1 MIETPLFLQRYGEAM
16 AVGLAVLAA
25 LLLPL
30 NLLTSQPLHHD
41 EALYATW
48 ALTIIADD
56 PWLSQ
61 TSIDKP
67 PLFLWLVAG
76 TFRLLGATETTART
90 PSLVATLAIILLTY
104 GLGRKLYD
112 TATGI
117 LAAWLVALSPFT
129 LLFASTALTDPT
141 LIALVL
147 AGCLAAAHGR
157 SVWAGIF
164 AALAIAT
171 KQQGLFFIPL
181 IAGFLIITKWQESRG
196 TSRKVA
202 GHRVADDKVAK
213 IDQQPQTSTSHVPRP
228 TSHVLRP
235 TFTLL
240 LSLILT
246 LLPFI
251 IWDLTRSQPSA
262 FFQQSLNNYG
272 GLAFDITGFTQRWL
286 GFLELLWYGTSSTLL
301 NFIFILGLPF
311 LLIYDLALTHKTH
324 QLPNYPTTQSPKH
337 PISQSPN
344 LLISL
349 FITIF
354 LLIHTILSFQ
364 IWDRYLL
371 GLIPLLA
378 LLLAQILLLP
388 WAILHCIW
396 PRAVSQQPWL
406 PIIFGIGLAILLTAT
421 LSRPVQD
428 AVHARY
434 PLGSNSRGVVG
445 IEQIVAYLQGNV
457 GANTT
462 LYHQWLGTHWRFHL
476 WDYPYDLQFWDS
488 PEKLIAKAEPGHLIA
503 FPAWRSDTEARL
515 ALFEAGLGLREL
527 VRAYKLDGSV
537 SVVLYRIEQNLTT
550 EDTE

>member
-1 MIETPLFLQRYGEAM
+1 MIETPLFLQRYGAVM

-48 ALTIIADD
+48 ALTITANDD
-56 PWLSQ
+56 PWLNQ
-61 TSIDKP
+61 TPIDKS

-76 TFRLLGATETTART
+76 TFQLLGATETTARL

-112 TATGI
+112 AATGI
-117 LAAWLVALSPFT
+117 LAAWLVALSPFI
-129 LLFASTALTDPT
+129 LLFAPTALTDPT

-147 AGCLAAAHGR
+147 AGCLAAVHGR
-157 SVWAGIF
+157 SVWAGSF

-181 IAGFLIITKWQESRG
+181 IAGFLMIAKWQESG
-196 TSRKVA
+196 VTSRKVA
-202 GHRVADDKVAK
+202 DRKVAGDKVTK
-213 IDQQPQTSTSHVPRP
+213 MDQQSQAS

-235 TFTLL
+235 TSHILRPTFTFL
-240 LSLILT
+240 LSLTLT

-251 IWDLTRSQPSA
+251 TWDLTRSQPSA

-286 GFLELLWYGTSSTLL
+286 GFLELLWYGTGSTPL

-324 QLPNYPTTQSPKH
+324 QLPNYHPTT
-337 PISQSPN
+337 QSPN

-388 WAILHCIW
+388 WTVLHRTW
-396 PRAVSQQPWL
+396 PRSVSQQPRL
-406 PIIFGIGLAILLTAT
+406 RIIFGIGLVILLTAT

-434 PLGSNSRGVVG
+434 PLGSNSRGVAG
-445 IEQIVAYLQGNV
+445 IEQIVGYLQGNV

-488 PEKLIAKAEPGHLIA
+488 PEELIAKAEPGHLIA

-527 VRAYKLDGSV
+527 VRAYKPDGSV
-537 SVVLYRIEQNLTT
+537 SVVLYRIEQNFTT
-550 EDTE
+550 QDTE